1 MDQKYIWQG
10 RKGQGGERDGSRKGV
25 VEDEEKQH
33 YLQKLMAWLGVCYI
47 PDIKKTALSVC
58 IYIRITRK
66 PFEICCDIQETLLLY
81 TCVSSPFAFY
91 VLSLIFCVDNES

>member
-10 RKGQGGERDGSRKGV
+10 RKRQGGERDGSRKGV

-47 PDIKKTALSVC
+47 PDIKKTALSV
-58 IYIRITRK
+58 
-66 PFEICCDIQETLLLY
+66 
-81 TCVSSPFAFY
+81 
-91 VLSLIFCVDNES
+91 